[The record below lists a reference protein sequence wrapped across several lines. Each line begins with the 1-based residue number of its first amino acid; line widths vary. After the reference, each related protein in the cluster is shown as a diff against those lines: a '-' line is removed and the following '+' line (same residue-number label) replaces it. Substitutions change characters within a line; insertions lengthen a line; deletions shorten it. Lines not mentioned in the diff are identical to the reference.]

1 LSGVKTVGVRDLK
14 IHLSA
19 YLRDVAR
26 GDVILVTDRSRV
38 VAELRQPGEDN
49 RGASPTPEAL
59 LRERLV
65 ERGLLRQIPPLS
77 RTRWRSPLPR
87 LLKRGTAQELLD
99 AEREDRST

>member
-1 LSGVKTVGVRDLK
+1 MKTVGVRDLK

-38 VAELRQPGEDN
+38 VAELRQPGEE
-49 RGASPTPEAL
+49 RKAISTPDVL

-65 ERGLLRQIPPLS
+65 ERGILGPIPPAG
-77 RTRWRSPLPR
+77 RARWKSPLPR
-87 LLKRGTAQELLD
+87 LLKQGTAQELLD
-99 AEREDRST
+99 AEREEHST